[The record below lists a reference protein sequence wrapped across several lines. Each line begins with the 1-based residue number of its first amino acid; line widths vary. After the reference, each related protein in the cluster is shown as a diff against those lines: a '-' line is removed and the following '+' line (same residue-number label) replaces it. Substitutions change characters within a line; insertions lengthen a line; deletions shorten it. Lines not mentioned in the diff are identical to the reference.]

1 MQSQKLLLGKMIV
14 EGHSAGRNFCCNLI
28 SASPSWHASEPLG
41 SNATERAN
49 LGGRNYME
57 AIIALA
63 IYFAIW
69 AAVIYGSIYFN
80 NNVR

>member
-1 MQSQKLLLGKMIV
+1 
-14 EGHSAGRNFCCNLI
+14 
-28 SASPSWHASEPLG
+28 
-41 SNATERAN
+41 
-49 LGGRNYME
+49 ME

>member
-14 EGHSAGRNFCCNLI
+14 EGHSAGRNFCCNLRVQ
-28 SASPSWHASEPLG
+28 APVGTLEPLG

-49 LGGRNYME
+49 LGGRNYMVP
-57 AIIALA
+57 IIALA
-63 IYFAIW
+63 IYFVIW